1 MNNRHD
7 EKYKSERERQERLCT
22 SQVCRALHSC
32 AGCDRSCCD
41 VLSRR
46 VAARPV
52 AVWFVCLCVPWTCM
66 WRGSRACSCGG
77 AVIARFLA
85 AVAAE
90 RVVAAA
96 AAAAA
101 AAQRVVPAAAG
112 HAQLGAVL
120 RALLRSAL
128 GVADH
133 AAHDVRAAPR
143 AVAHCA
149 AGGRR
154 AGAAGGRRRG
164 EVSVGARGT
173 AGAGAR
179 AAAARRRTY
188 CRSSRTSGS
197 RKHRRPRPGA
207 PGSGRGGPR

>member
-1 MNNRHD
+1 MKNIRVK
-7 EKYKSERERQERLCT
+7 EKDKRDCVPVRYAERCT
-22 SQVCRALHSC
+22 RV
-32 AGCDRSCCD
+32 
-41 VLSRR
+41 R
-46 VAARPV
+46 VATGRAAMCCRDGLQLVPLPSGLC
-52 AVWFVCLCVPWTCM
+52 VCGVPWTCM

-90 RVVAAA
+90 RVVAA

-197 RKHRRPRPGA
+197 RKHRRPRPAA